1 MPVLISTGIIKD
13 NEVLSMNEKEIGE
26 IRRRTRRD
34 RSNMTS
40 IYGCYINAQKEI
52 VSEFK
57 KSVGMMAENEAEKF
71 FALFKKTLSG
81 SIGKNLIDI
90 RFQTAQVANSPEHK
104 FLMDLRASGLQNEE
118 LRLALYR
125 KIIENVTFDESYL
138 ILLGIDSYDVPFKSK
153 DGEEQADA
161 STEIFTYVQCAVC
174 PVKLSKSSLC
184 YAADS
189 KDFAESGTEQIA
201 CAPEL
206 GFLFPAFD
214 NRATNIYN
222 ALFYTRSPK
231 HIYENFVDSLFH
243 VLPPK
248 PAAEQKTSF
257 EALLTRTV
265 GDDCSLQVVQAVH
278 EQLCQC
284 IEIHKESKVADP
296 LLVGKDQVKFALEAS
311 GVSEKNVS
319 KFSVEFDEV
328 FGADSMLHPKNIIN
342 NKRFEVKTPDV
353 SITVSPECSDLI
365 ETRIID
371 GIKYIMI
378 CADENIEVN
387 GVNIHIKDG
396 NT

>member
-1 MPVLISTGIIKD
+1 
-13 NEVLSMNEKEIGE
+13 MNIKEIGE

-40 IYGCYINAQKEI
+40 IYGCFLNSQKEI

-57 KSVGMMAENEAEKF
+57 KSVGTMSENEADKYF
-71 FALFKKTLSG
+71 SLMKKTLSG

-104 FLMDLRASGLQNEE
+104 FLMDLRASGLKDEE
-118 LRLALYR
+118 LRHALYR
-125 KIIENVTFDESYL
+125 KISENVSFDEGCL
-138 ILLGIDSYDVPFKSK
+138 ILLGIDTYDVPFKSK
-153 DGEEQADA
+153 DGDTQADA
-161 STEIFTYVQCAVC
+161 SEEIYTYLQCAVC
-174 PVKLSKSSLC
+174 PVKLAKSNLC
-184 YAADS
+184 YEAETKAFADG
-189 KDFAESGTEQIA
+189 GTEQVA

-231 HIYENFVDSLFH
+231 YIYENVVDALFR
-243 VLPPK
+243 VEPPK

-257 EALLTRTV
+257 EALLTNSV
-265 GDDCSLQVVQAVH
+265 GEDCSLEVVQTVH

-296 LLVGKDQVKFALEAS
+296 LLIGKDQVKSALQLA
-311 GVSEKNVS
+311 GVSEKNIS
-319 KFSVEFDEV
+319 KFAVDYDEV
-328 FGADSMLHPKNIIN
+328 FGADNLLHPKNIIN

-371 GIKYIMI
+371 GIKYILI
-378 CADENIEVN
+378 CADDNVEVN
-387 GVNIHIKDG
+387 GVNIHIHDKD
-396 NT
+396 TATV